1 MAGQQLVL
9 ALFESEDAADLAVN
23 AIKHWDKASKDVKL
37 GSIGVLVKDDKGKI
51 KTHKLGAR
59 HTKTGVAAGV
69 LAAILSG
76 GVSLL
81 SGVVLGGTIGA
92 LIHKG
97 LGLSKDDLARIGG
110 ELDGGRAAVCILA
123 NADEAQAVSAKLVDF
138 GGQSE
143 THDVTDEALD
153 QAAMAVA
160 AEPGDNAPAAPEAS
174 APAKEAGA

>member
-9 ALFESEDAADLAVN
+9 ALFESEDAGDLAVS
-23 AIKHWDKASKDVKL
+23 AIKNWDKASKDVKL

-81 SGVVLGGTIGA
+81 SGVVL
-92 LIHKG
+92 
-97 LGLSKDDLARIGG
+97 
-110 ELDGGRAAVCILA
+110 V
-123 NADEAQAVSAKLVDF
+123 
-138 GGQSE
+138 GQSKAQE
-143 THDVTDEALD
+143 
-153 QAAMAVA
+153 QNAASTRA
-160 AEPGDNAPAAPEAS
+160 
-174 APAKEAGA
+174 